1 MSLKLFLLFL
11 LLTPFRSFT
20 LGESHD
26 NLRILDKEK
35 HIENLNGTK
44 NNDKIKIHVVQ
55 EGETL
60 SSIASIY
67 SIKKE
72 LIIKANNIV
81 NENYIFA
88 GQNLK
93 IIDQKL
99 ITLDKKNY
107 HIVKDGEN
115 LTEISKKYEL
125 TLNDLI
131 KINNILNPK
140 LLKVGTKLKLR
151 DEIKLKKEQLVTNK
165 NRTYGPLL
173 ITSEL
178 SDISKKNTKL
188 LRVTHINGKDFI
200 ISIKCDKKALNVRGI
215 GRKWK
220 GLMPAKT
227 TFEKQLINDLC

>member
-1 MSLKLFLLFL
+1 MKLKLFVVSLLITFFSSYL
-11 LLTPFRSFT
+11 LSEENNLQNSI
-20 LGESHD
+20 D
-26 NLRILDKEK
+26 NKIFDKK
-35 HIENLNGTK
+35 IIHIVKKGDT
-44 NNDKIKIHVVQ
+44 V
-55 EGETL
+55 
-60 SSIASIY
+60 SSISKKY
-67 SIKKE
+67 GIKKE